1 MSGEEQPMPSEA
13 STGQV
18 AAELDL
24 EELEAEID
32 RAEELHGELSRRL
45 DAAGRD

>member
-1 MSGEEQPMPSEA
+1 MSGGDQPDADAE
-13 STGQV
+13 
-18 AAELDL
+18 AELDL
-24 EELEAEID
+24 EELEAEIG

>member
-1 MSGEEQPMPSEA
+1 MSGGEQPTPSEGPA
-13 STGQV
+13 DQG

-24 EELEAEID
+24 EELEAEIG